1 MIKLSI
7 CIPTYNRSKHL
18 KNCLASIAANE
29 SEFLNQIEICISDN
43 GSTDDTEKV
52 VQEAKQ
58 FLSIKYQKNET
69 NLGIPR
75 NFLKVVNMAE
85 GEFAWLIGDD
95 DLLFPYTIQ
104 RVLELIH
111 CQTSVD
117 YFYINSAHLTT
128 EYVFGF
134 PQPFSTKD
142 LPENMQPFSPYKK
155 SGVMPF
161 LDLINPEISFDF
173 LGGMFL
179 AVFRRELWLKNQ
191 HRLDRSVIED
201 MRTFSHFDNTF
212 PHIKIFAHAFAKSK
226 AYFEPTP
233 LSICLTG
240 AREWSPMYPLIHS
253 VRLVEAL
260 VEYRRNGLKLW
271 TYLVCRNYALN
282 NFISDM
288 GAMYYYREKSGYDYI
303 NPMREYIKNMFYP
316 NTYLSLFYFLF
327 RKLKSALG
335 LRL

>member
-18 KNCLASIAANE
+18 KNCLASIAANDA
-29 SEFLNQIEICISDN
+29 EFLNQIDICISDN

-58 FLSIKYQKNET
+58 FLTIKYHKNET

-111 CQTSVD
+111 SQTSVD

-142 LPENMQPFSPYKK
+142 LPENMQPFSPYRK

-179 AVFRRELWLKNQ
+179 AVFRRELWLNNKQ
-191 HRLDRSVIED
+191 HLNSQAIED

-212 PHIKIFAHAFAKSK
+212 PHIKIFAHAFAKSM

-260 VEYRRNGLKLW
+260 GEYRRNGMKLW
-271 TYLVCRNYALN
+271 PYLVCRNYALN

-288 GAMYYYREKSGYDYI
+288 GAMFYYREKSGYDYI
-303 NPMREYIKNMFYP
+303 NPLREYIKNMFYP
-316 NTYLSLFYFLF
+316 NTYLSLFYFMF
-327 RKLKSALG
+327 RKLKSVFG
-335 LRL
+335 IQV